1 MLKNVRYYWV
11 PAGNYLCWT
20 LWVHRCADSSVTLL
34 HQGWRNSFL
43 PWTKDRNSTHLKS
56 SVVDIPC
63 FQQIGGTT
71 LDCLIFGRSLIMRDW
86 SMIRERSYADSGAS
100 TRMMT
105 QFLYSIIVEKP
116 LFSNHFTLGGW
127 QSTSFNLRH
136 MHDFVRPWFP
146 RSGDHPPSQVWAVH
160 SQIAVL
166 RSHKMTQ

>member
-1 MLKNVRYYWV
+1 MAKCSKTYDIILV
-11 PAGNYLCWT
+11 PTGNYLRWT
-20 LWVHRCADSSVTLL
+20 LWVHRCANSSVTLL

-71 LDCLIFGRSLIMRDW
+71 LDCLIFGRPLIMRDW
-86 SMIRERSYADSGAS
+86 SMIRERSYADSGTS

-146 RSGDHPPSQVWAVH
+146 RSGDHPARCGQCT
-160 SQIAVL
+160 L
-166 RSHKMTQ
+166 R

>member
-1 MLKNVRYYWV
+1 MLKNVWYYWI
-11 PAGNYLCWT
+11 PTGNQLHWT
-20 LWVHRCADSSVTLL
+20 LRVQRCADSSVTLL

-43 PWTKDRNSTHLKS
+43 LWTKDRNSTHLKS
-56 SVVDIPC
+56 SVVAIPC

-71 LDCLIFGRSLIMRDW
+71 LYCLIFGRPLIMRDW
-86 SMIRERSYADSGAS
+86 SMISYADSGAS

-116 LFSNHFTLGGW
+116 SFSNHFILGGW

-136 MHDFVRPWFP
+136 MHGFVRPWFP

-166 RSHKMTQ
+166 HSQRMTQ